1 MSSSSSSSSAAAGP
15 SRPSRDDVLRREP
28 AYWHTFTTNAK
39 MRWYNRRILDVLVEE
54 FRDRTKHYYTWAI
67 HKGLLKINGEK
78 VLPGYI
84 VRNGDVITHTAHK
97 HEPPITSDPVRIL
110 YQNDEQGRVVV
121 VKPGSVPVHPAGRYL
136 RHTLLELIKSDH
148 GIEKVFTAN
157 RLDRLTSG
165 IMVASTTTA
174 AAKELAADFES
185 GRVRKAY
192 ICRVKG
198 CFPEAETVCEEPL
211 LSLDRQTG
219 VVIVHP
225 LGRVA
230 KTIFNRLS
238 YDSETDTSVLFC
250 RPITGRTHQI
260 RVHAQLL
267 GHVIPNDPIYAHP
280 IWQEYPAGSLKDIPV
295 PSTSEVAGNHNTNNA
310 QQVAAHAY
318 ASAIKY
324 LASTRECA
332 SIIEALKNSKDEGE
346 DWSRLKDEVRF
357 AEWNQENGW
366 KEGNSVSG
374 VNAAP
379 AQGFVSSTADD
390 NEGGYCEECFLPLLP
405 DPPAEALFIYLHAIR
420 YETDDWSFEDEM
432 PWWARE
438 GWRSPDA
445 LKKAQEA
452 RERGEVIRP
461 PRLKLVSEMEA
472 LGSQVDQVCHE
483 GQAATEVSHDG
494 VESEIAR
501 HSRDEIAALSNGT
514 SAIDLAPADVW
525 PPPTFAPLLKR
536 APLPGIVGASS
547 PFSEALD
554 GVSLVLE
561 TFRGLEDFT
570 LRDLQ
575 TRLRGTMTSFTPP
588 IKTAVHTGH
597 LIVPQE
603 LAQAV
608 WQLPDLPFVSGK
620 YVLIAS
626 ETIPEDSLNQ
636 LLEDRQTLGTRKQ
649 SRVNQKAKAR
659 AKKGAVAAASD
670 KAATEEARTTEPVER
685 TPDGQVASEA
695 RLLAFLQKVWT
706 ESAAKIDAA
715 LQVWRKHAIASG
727 SLSKDNERW
736 TFRATVERS
745 VYKLPT
751 LVSSDICRHVGE
763 HVWATL
769 NGALT
774 VDDHPPH
781 PVSLKE
787 CDLDV
792 VCSFA
797 PWLNAEKMGPV
808 MREGEE
814 KSTYGKAWNS
824 NPPGSV
830 LFMIKL
836 PDGPLTQQMSHRP
849 SVAETKEESGSE
861 GSTALA
867 RYRAYTLASLLP
879 LPVSPTAGVA
889 QQLKIW
895 EPCVGTGAIAIEL
908 CALLRERGLRATIF
922 GSDVEEENIAAAR
935 RVSRASGWKQGLAR
949 DGIEVR
955 YEHLDLK
962 DEAGAA
968 HFLELPAIEKSTGGA
983 GLLDGI
989 VVDLP
994 WGRRELSHGV
1004 LASLYAHFLQAC
1016 LRTLKPYHCA
1026 IAVTLEHKTLQRA
1039 LIEVEGVIRRRGH
1052 HRWMMKLERL
1062 VLNEGEGEG
1071 EGEGERSEVN
1081 AQGSKQADEMGGA
1094 RVVEMGLRP
1103 AVYLLRKVPL

>member
-1 MSSSSSSSSAAAGP
+1 MAEASSSSSSALAAAGP
-15 SRPSRDDVLRREP
+15 STASRDDVLRREP

-78 VLPGYI
+78 VLPSHI

-110 YQNDEQGRVVV
+110 YRNDEQGRVVV

-136 RHTLLELIKSDH
+136 RHTLLELIKSDY

-174 AAKELAADFES
+174 AAKELASDFES

-192 ICRVKG
+192 VCRVKG
-198 CFPEAETVCEEPL
+198 CFPKAETVCEEPL

-219 VVIVHP
+219 VVIAHP

-238 YDSETDTSVLFC
+238 YDVETDTSVLFC

-280 IWQEYPAGSLKDIPV
+280 IWQEYAAGSLKDIPV
-295 PSTSEVAGNHNTNNA
+295 PSTSDIAGNHNTNNA

-318 ASAIKY
+318 TSAVKY
-324 LASTRECA
+324 LASTHECA

-366 KEGNSVSG
+366 KEGESVSG
-374 VNAAP
+374 VNAGP
-379 AQGFVSSTADD
+379 AQGVVSSAADD
-390 NEGGYCEECFLPLLP
+390 YEGGYCEECFLPLLP
-405 DPPAEALFIYLHAIR
+405 DPPAEGLFIYLHAIR

-432 PWWARE
+432 PWWARD
-438 GWRSPDA
+438 GWKEPDA
-445 LKKAQEA
+445 LRKAQEA
-452 RERGEVIRP
+452 RDRGEVIRP
-461 PRLKLVSEMEA
+461 PRLKLVSEVEA
-472 LGSQVDQVCHE
+472 LGSQADQG
-483 GQAATEVSHDG
+483 GQGGGAATETSTKG
-494 VESEIAR
+494 VKSKAAR
-501 HSRDEIAALSNGT
+501 GSTDEVAALSKGT
-514 SAIDLAPADVW
+514 SAIDLAPADVG
-525 PPPTFAPLLKR
+525 PPRAFAPLLKQ
-536 APLPGIVGASS
+536 APIRGATGASS
-547 PFSEALD
+547 PCSEALE
-554 GVSLVLE
+554 GVALVLE
-561 TFRGLEDFT
+561 NFRGLEDFT

-575 TRLRGTMTSFTPP
+575 TRLGRTMISTAPP

-597 LIVPQE
+597 LIIPQQ
-603 LAQAV
+603 LAQVV
-608 WQLPDLPFVSGK
+608 WQLPDLPFVSNK

-626 ETIPEDSLNQ
+626 KSLPEALLNQ

-659 AKKGAVAAASD
+659 AKKGVVAADSD
-670 KAATEEARTTEPVER
+670 KPTKEKAAELVER
-685 TPDGQVASEA
+685 TSDGQVASED
-695 RLLAFLQKVWT
+695 RLLAFIQEIWS
-706 ESAAKIDAA
+706 ESAPAIDTA
-715 LQVWRKHAIASG
+715 LEAWKKYSIASG
-727 SLSKDNERW
+727 SLSADNKRW
-736 TFRATVERS
+736 SFRATVERS

-769 NGALT
+769 NGRLT
-774 VDDHPPH
+774 VDDDPPH

-792 VCSFA
+792 VCSFV
-797 PWLNAEKMGPV
+797 PWLGADKTVPV
-808 MREGEE
+808 IREGEE
-814 KSTYGKAWNS
+814 KPTYGKAWNA

-830 LFMIKL
+830 VFMIKL
-836 PDGPLTQQMSHRP
+836 PDGPLTPQASHRP
-849 SVAETKEESGSE
+849 TAAETKEESQAE

-879 LPVSPTAGVA
+879 LPIAPTAKA
-889 QQLKIW
+889 EKQLKIW

-908 CALLRERGLRATIF
+908 CALLHERGLRATIF

-935 RVSRASGWKQGLAR
+935 RVSRASEWQEGVSR
-949 DGIEVR
+949 DGVEVR

-968 HFLELPAIEKSTGGA
+968 LFLDLPTTGEASRGE

-1016 LRTLKPYHCA
+1016 LRTLKPYHYA

-1052 HRWMMKLERL
+1052 SRWMMKLERL
-1062 VLNEGEGEG
+1062 VLNEGEAEG
-1071 EGEGERSEVN
+1071 EGSQVN
-1081 AQGSKQADEMGGA
+1081 AQGAKQADELGGA
-1094 RVVEMGLRP
+1094 RTVEMGLRP
-1103 AVYLLRKVPL
+1103 AVYLLKKVPL